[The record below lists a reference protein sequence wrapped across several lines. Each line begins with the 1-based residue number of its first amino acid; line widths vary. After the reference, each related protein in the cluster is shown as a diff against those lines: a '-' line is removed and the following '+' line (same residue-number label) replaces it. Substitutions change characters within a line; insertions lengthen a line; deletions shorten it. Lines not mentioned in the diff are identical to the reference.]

1 MLANDLNGEMKR
13 PATEPIAHMPP
24 DRVAAGH
31 FFTGK

>member
-13 PATEPIAHMPP
+13 PASEPIAHLST
-24 DRVAAGH
+24 DRVAGGH